1 MIASPDTRFHGAFA
15 AREAGTPPGL
25 IPYFTAGY
33 PSLESLVE
41 LLLCAQRTGCIAA
54 EVGIPFSDPLADGP
68 TIQRT
73 GQVALRNGMTLAAAL
88 AQVAEARG
96 EGVTIPL
103 AVMTY
108 VNPVLSFGVHDFA
121 RAAAAAGVD
130 GVIVPDLPLDEAAGV
145 RGAVHAAGIALI
157 PLVAPT
163 TTPDRLARTCSTA
176 AGFVY
181 CVGVTGVTGARV
193 HDQRRCH
200 RAARRGAPFDA
211 AAACPR
217 FRALDPRA
225 RESAARARRSGRGG
239 VGVARRHR
247 PRSGARR
254 CRRRAI
260 PEHDDRHRDGP
271 DGVTLERV
279 SPAAGVDGE
288 VTVPG
293 DKSISHRA
301 LILGAL
307 ARGRTYIGNASPAA
321 DVLATAA
328 CLRACGAWVR
338 DFPPDRYALDGA
350 GVGVSLR
357 SPGSALDCGNSG
369 TTMRLLAGALAG
381 SECDATLDGD
391 GSLRR
396 RPMLRV
402 VDPLRAMGALRRR
415 LAGRDRAAPRPGQ
428 ADARGIDL
436 AIAGCERAGE
446 VGDPA
451 RRALGG
457 TGRQPSSN
465 RCPPG
470 TTPSECSPCAGPRW
484 CPRAAR

>member
-108 VNPVLSFGVHDFA
+108 VNPVLSFGVDDFA

-145 RGAVHAAGIALI
+145 RGAVHAAGVALI

-163 TTPDRLARTCSTA
+163 TTPDRLARVCSTA

-181 CVGVTGVTGARV
+181 CVGRHRRDRGSGDDRDDAIALLDAV
-193 HDQRRCH
+193 HRLT
-200 RAARRGAPFDA
+200 PL
-211 AAACPR
+211 P
-217 FRALDPRA
+217 RALGFGLSTH
-225 RESAARARRSGRGG
+225 EHLSSAARARRSGRGR

-271 DGVTLERV
+271 SGVTHERV
-279 SPAAGVDGE
+279 SPAARVDGE
-288 VTVPG
+288 V
-293 DKSISHRA
+293 DRS
-301 LILGAL
+301 
-307 ARGRTYIGNASPAA
+307 GRQ
-321 DVLATAA
+321 VH
-328 CLRACGAWVR
+328 
-338 DFPPDRYALDGA
+338 
-350 GVGVSLR
+350 
-357 SPGSALDCGNSG
+357 
-369 TTMRLLAGALAG
+369 
-381 SECDATLDGD
+381 
-391 GSLRR
+391 
-396 RPMLRV
+396 
-402 VDPLRAMGALRRR
+402 
-415 LAGRDRAAPRPGQ
+415 
-428 ADARGIDL
+428 
-436 AIAGCERAGE
+436 
-446 VGDPA
+446 
-451 RRALGG
+451 
-457 TGRQPSSN
+457 QPSSPDP
-465 RCPPG
+465 RRARQGPDLHRQRV
-470 TTPSECSPCAGPRW
+470 AGR
-484 CPRAAR
+484 

>member
-163 TTPDRLARTCSTA
+163 TTPDRLARACSTA

-193 HDQRRCH
+193 TISDDAIALLDAVH
-200 RAARRGAPFDA
+200 RLTPL
-211 AAACPR
+211 P
-217 FRALDPRA
+217 RALGFGL
-225 RESAARARRSGRGG
+225 ST
-239 VGVARRHR
+239 H
-247 PRSGARR
+247 
-254 CRRRAI
+254 
-260 PEHDDRHRDGP
+260 EH
-271 DGVTLERV
+271 V
-279 SPAAGVDGE
+279 
-288 VTVPG
+288 
-293 DKSISHRA
+293 RA
-301 LILGAL
+301 L
-307 ARGRTYIGNASPAA
+307 RGHAEAA
-321 DVLATAA
+321 V
-328 CLRACGAWVR
+328 V
-338 DFPPDRYALDGA
+338 
-350 GVGVSLR
+350 
-357 SPGSALDCGNSG
+357 GSALLDAIG
-369 TTMRLLAGALAG
+369 LDPAHAVAGAERFLNTMIG
-381 SECDATLDGD
+381 SET
-391 GSLRR
+391 
-396 RPMLRV
+396 
-402 VDPLRAMGALRRR
+402 
-415 LAGRDRAAPRPGQ
+415 
-428 ADARGIDL
+428 AR
-436 AIAGCERAGE
+436 
-446 VGDPA
+446 
-451 RRALGG
+451 
-457 TGRQPSSN
+457 TG
-465 RCPPG
+465 
-470 TTPSECSPCAGPRW
+470 
-484 CPRAAR
+484 